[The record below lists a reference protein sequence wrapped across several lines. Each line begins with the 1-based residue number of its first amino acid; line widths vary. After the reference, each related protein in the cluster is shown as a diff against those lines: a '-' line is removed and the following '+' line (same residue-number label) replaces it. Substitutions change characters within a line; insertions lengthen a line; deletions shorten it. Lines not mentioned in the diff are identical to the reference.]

1 MRGSN
6 QWVHMKYKGSQR
18 WIPLSE
24 LLLADI
30 WFSIVYSLLQL
41 GRWKQPIQG
50 KMWTKKSEKKNCISC
65 YLWSKLILVPV
76 KSMLFLLTLLDKG
89 LVHWVL
95 FWLLNHVDAL
105 KLVKPTCEAGRI
117 FGLGVFK
124 TRTSYNDCSGEKDS
138 GKRMDLRGKKEDMK
152 SKREGEKKN
161 LIFFCKAV
169 FFQVR
174 DCDMDMISGWCL
186 RAGEE
191 KQHKD
196 GRIGSGHSSF

>member
-1 MRGSN
+1 
-6 QWVHMKYKGSQR
+6 MKYKGSQR

-30 WFSIVYSLLQL
+30 CFSIVYSLLQL
-41 GRWKQPIQG
+41 DRWKQAIQG
-50 KMWTKKSEKKNCISC
+50 KMWTKKSEKNNCISC

-95 FWLLNHVDAL
+95 FWLLNHADAL

-152 SKREGEKKN
+152 SKREGKKKN
-161 LIFFCKAV
+161 LFFSVRQCFSRWEAV
-169 FFQVR
+169 IWIWFLDDVWELGKR
-174 DCDMDMISGWCL
+174 ET
-186 RAGEE
+186 A
-191 KQHKD
+191 
-196 GRIGSGHSSF
+196 